1 METLKQALEK
11 IERPL
16 RFSSGNAFRNL
27 AIVRDLEVPLRKKID
42 DLREGV
48 RQRVTHPV
56 DASRLDESM
65 ERMDELFS
73 GFDKASLEEKK
84 KRVSEGLIRIET
96 VKSLLAQW
104 SDPGYQRPPDKVKQD
119 LRESLDAAIEKLT
132 QQAQFVKG
140 VGPKV
145 GQLLA
150 RKGLNT
156 IEDLLFF
163 LPRKYEDRRFVKAI
177 GKSEVGKKETVIGE
191 VVRAE
196 IHPYKKRRVFEVVLK
211 DDSGTLKA
219 KWFKGSF
226 AYLRNAFKPGLRAIL
241 TGDVRLYRFEMEMI
255 HPDFELLE
263 EGEDSHLH
271 FKRIVPI
278 YSETEGLGQK
288 HLRRIL
294 LHAVE
299 DYARYVPGPIP
310 RDVCERQSLIDIIS
324 AVRSVHLPGQEEDIH
339 SLNDMRSAA
348 HKRLIFDELFYFEL
362 AMALKCKGNI
372 LEEGI
377 AFRTEGGLSSRFLSI
392 LPFGLTEAQK
402 RVIGEIHGDMARPS
416 PMHRLLQGDV
426 GSGKTVVSMAAMLT
440 ACENGYQAAIMAPTE
455 ILAEQHYRNIARW
468 AESLGLRAVLL
479 LGSTRPAEKKGFA
492 RQIENGEVHF
502 VVGTHALIQEGVEFK
517 KLGLVVVD
525 EQHRFGVVQRAALR
539 GKGSNPD
546 VLVMTATPI
555 PRTLA
560 MTVYGDLDISVLD
573 EMPPGKKPV
582 KTKIFF
588 EKERQRVYDIVRKE
602 IVKGN
607 QVFIVYPLVTESEAL
622 DLKDASRMAEHLQKD
637 IFPEL
642 RIGLVHGRMKGP
654 EKDEIMR
661 AFNDRR
667 LDILV
672 STTVIEV
679 GIDIPRASLMVIE
692 HAERFGLAQLHQ
704 LRGRVGR
711 SDIPS
716 YCVLMTDNKGSEN
729 ARKRLRIMEQTT
741 DGFRIAEA
749 DLEIRGPGEFMGT
762 RQSGL
767 PDFRVADILRDG
779 RLLNDARTEAFQL
792 VEKDPRLERT
802 EHAALREV
810 LLWKWEGR
818 LELARTG

>member
-11 IERPL
+11 IENPL
-16 RFSSGNAFRNL
+16 RFSAGNAFRNL
-27 AIVRDLEVPLRKKID
+27 AIVRDLEVPLRRKIT
-42 DLREGV
+42 DLREMV
-48 RQRVTHPV
+48 RQRVKHPGDV
-56 DASRLDESM
+56 ARLE
-65 ERMDELFS
+65 ELLAQMDDLFS
-73 GFDKASLEEKK
+73 GFEKIPLEDRQR
-84 KRVSEGLIRIET
+84 RVSEGLAR
-96 VKSLLAQW
+96 VDSMKFLLAEW
-104 SDPGYQRPPDKVKQD
+104 SEPGYRSPPEGVKREV
-119 LRESLDAAIEKLT
+119 RESLDAAIGKLT
-132 QQAQFVKG
+132 LQAQFVKG
-140 VGPKV
+140 VGPKIGV
-145 GQLLA
+145 LLA
-150 RKGLNT
+150 RKGLRT
-156 IEDLLFF
+156 VEDLLYF
-163 LPRKYEDRRFVKAI
+163 LPRKYEDRRFVKTITQA
-177 GKSEVGKKETVIGE
+177 EVGRKETVIGD

-196 IHPYKKRRVFEVVLK
+196 IHPYNKRRVFEVVLR

-226 AYLRNAFKPGLRAIL
+226 TYLRNTFKPGLRVIL
-241 TGDVRLYRFEMEMI
+241 TGDVRLYQFELEMI
-255 HPDFELLE
+255 HPDFEILE

-310 RDVCERQSLIDIIS
+310 RDICERQGLIDIIE
-324 AVRSVHLPGQEEDIH
+324 AVRTLHLPGQEEDIGP
-339 SLNDMRSAA
+339 LNDMRSTA

-362 AMALKCKGNI
+362 AMALKHKGNI

-377 AFRTEGGLSSRFLSI
+377 AFQTRGELSGRFLSI
-392 LPFGLTEAQK
+392 LPFALTGAQQ
-402 RVIGEIHGDMARPS
+402 RVVDEIRTDMARPS

-455 ILAEQHYRNIARW
+455 ILAEQHYGNIARW
-468 AESLGLRAVLL
+468 VESLGLSTALL
-479 LGSTRPAEKKGFA
+479 LGSMRPAEKKEVV
-492 RQIENGEVHF
+492 RQIENGEIQF
-502 VVGTHALIQEGVEFK
+502 VVGTHALIQEGVEFR

-539 GKGSNPD
+539 AKGANPD

-582 KTKIFF
+582 KTKVFF
-588 EKERQRVYDIVRKE
+588 EKERSRVYEIVRKE
-602 IVKGN
+602 IAKGN

-622 DLKDASRMAEHLQKD
+622 DLKDATRMAEHLQKD
-637 IFPEL
+637 VFPEL
-642 RIGLVHGRMKGP
+642 RIGLVHGRMKGS
-654 EKDEIMR
+654 EKDGIMK
-661 AFNDRR
+661 AFNDRQ

-679 GIDIPRASLMVIE
+679 GIDIPQASLMVIE

-716 YCVLMTDNKGSEN
+716 YCVLMTGHKGSEN

-762 RQSGL
+762 RQSGF

-792 VEKDPRLERT
+792 VERDPRLERP

-818 LELARTG
+818 LDLARTG

>member
-1 METLKQALEK
+1 M
-11 IERPL
+11 
-16 RFSSGNAFRNL
+16 
-27 AIVRDLEVPLRKKID
+27 
-42 DLREGV
+42 
-48 RQRVTHPV
+48 
-56 DASRLDESM
+56 
-65 ERMDELFS
+65 
-73 GFDKASLEEKK
+73 
-84 KRVSEGLIRIET
+84 
-96 VKSLLAQW
+96 KSLLAQW
-104 SDPGYQRPPDKVKQD
+104 SEPGYQRPLERVKRD
-119 LRESLDAAIEKLT
+119 LRESLDAAIGKLT

-156 IEDLLFF
+156 VEDLLYF

-177 GKSEVGKKETVIGE
+177 SKSEVGKKETVIGE

-196 IHPYKKRRVFEVVLK
+196 IHPYKKRRVFEVVLR

-241 TGDVRLYRFEMEMI
+241 TGDVRLYQFELEMI

-310 RDVCERQSLIDIIS
+310 RDVCERQGLIDIIS

-362 AMALKCKGNI
+362 AMALKRKGNI

-377 AFRTEGGLSSRFLSI
+377 AFRTEGELSSRFLSI

-468 AESLGLRAVLL
+468 AESLGLRAALL
-479 LGSTRPAEKKGFA
+479 LGSTRPAEKKELA
-492 RQIENGEVHF
+492 RQIENGEIHF
-502 VVGTHALIQEGVEFK
+502 VVGTHALIQEGVEFR

-539 GKGSNPD
+539 AKGSNPD

-582 KTKIFF
+582 KTKVFF
-588 EKERQRVYDIVRKE
+588 EKERPRVYEIVRKE

-622 DLKDASRMAEHLQKD
+622 DLKDATRMAEHLQKD
-637 IFPEL
+637 VFPEL

-654 EKDEIMR
+654 EKDEIMK

-716 YCVLMTDNKGSEN
+716 YCVLMTDHKGSEN

-792 VEKDPRLERT
+792 VEKDPRLERLRARRA
-802 EHAALREV
+802 EGGPAVEVGRAARAWPERADARGF
-810 LLWKWEGR
+810 LLTKQSFS
-818 LELARTG
+818 L

>member
-11 IERPL
+11 IENPL
-16 RFSSGNAFRNL
+16 RFSAGNAYRNL
-27 AIVRDLEVPLRKKID
+27 AIVRDLEVPLRRKIA
-42 DLREGV
+42 DLRDMV
-48 RQRVTHPV
+48 RKRVKHLG
-56 DASRLDESM
+56 DAARLE
-65 ERMDELFS
+65 ELLTQMDDLFS
-73 GFDKASLEEKK
+73 GFEKVSLEERQG
-84 KRVSEGLIRIET
+84 RVSGGLAR
-96 VKSLLAQW
+96 VDSMKSLLAEW
-104 SDPGYQRPPDKVKQD
+104 SEPGYRRPPEGVEREV
-119 LRESLDAAIEKLT
+119 RESLDAAIGKLT
-132 QQAQFVKG
+132 LQAQFVKG
-140 VGPKV
+140 VGPKIGV
-145 GQLLA
+145 LLA
-150 RKGLNT
+150 RKGLKT
-156 IEDLLFF
+156 VEDLLYF
-163 LPRKYEDRRFVKAI
+163 LPRKYEDRRFVKTITNA
-177 GKSEVGKKETVIGE
+177 EVGRKETVIGD

-196 IHPYKKRRVFEVVLK
+196 IRPYNRRKVFEVVLQ
-211 DDSGTLKA
+211 DESGILKA

-226 AYLRNAFKPGLRAIL
+226 TYLRNTFKPGIRVIL
-241 TGDVRLYRFEMEMI
+241 TGDVRLYQFELEMI
-255 HPDFELLE
+255 HPDFEILE
-263 EGEDSHLH
+263 EGEDSRLH

-288 HLRRIL
+288 PLRRIL
-294 LHAVE
+294 MHAVE

-310 RDVCERQSLIDIIS
+310 RDICERQGLIDIIE
-324 AVRSVHLPGQEEDIH
+324 AVRTVHFPGQEEELDP
-339 SLNDMRSAA
+339 LNDMRSTA

-362 AMALKCKGNI
+362 AMALKHKGHI
-372 LEEGI
+372 LEQGI
-377 AFRTEGGLSSRFLSI
+377 AFQTRGELSGRFLSI
-392 LPFGLTEAQK
+392 LPFALTGAQQ
-402 RVIGEIHGDMARPS
+402 RVVEEIRTDMARPS

-468 AESLGLRAVLL
+468 VESLGLRAALL
-479 LGSTRPAEKKGFA
+479 LGSTRTAEKKEVA
-492 RQIENGEVHF
+492 RQIENGEIQF
-502 VVGTHALIQEGVEFK
+502 VVGTHALIQEGVEFR

-539 GKGSNPD
+539 AKGANPD

-582 KTKIFF
+582 KTKVFF
-588 EKERQRVYDIVRKE
+588 EKERPRVYEIVRKE

-622 DLKDASRMAEHLQKD
+622 DLKDATRMAEHLQKD
-637 IFPEL
+637 VFPEL

-654 EKDEIMR
+654 EKEEIMKS
-661 AFNDRR
+661 FNDGR

-679 GIDIPRASLMVIE
+679 GIDIPQASLMVIE

-716 YCVLMTDNKGSEN
+716 YCVLLTGHKGSEN
-729 ARKRLRIMEQTT
+729 ARKRLRIMEQTA

-749 DLEIRGPGEFMGT
+749 DLEIRGPGGIHGDPTVRFPRFQGGRHPSRWKAPERCQDG
-762 RQSGL
+762 GL
-767 PDFRVADILRDG
+767 PVG
-779 RLLNDARTEAFQL
+779 GEG
-792 VEKDPRLERT
+792 P
-802 EHAALREV
+802 AA
-810 LLWKWEGR
+810 
-818 LELARTG
+818 

>member
-11 IERPL
+11 IENPL
-16 RFSSGNAFRNL
+16 RFSAGNAFRNL
-27 AIVRDLEVPLRKKID
+27 AIVRDLEGPLRNKIG
-42 DLREGV
+42 DLRDRV
-48 RQRVTHPV
+48 RQKVELPG
-56 DASRLDESM
+56 DAARLDEIL
-65 ERMDELFS
+65 EQMDELFS
-73 GFDKASLEEKK
+73 GFEKAPLAEKQR
-84 KRVSEGLIRIET
+84 RVSGGLARVET
-96 VKSLLAQW
+96 MKSLLAEW
-104 SDPGYQRPPDKVKQD
+104 SEPGYQRPPEGVKRD
-119 LRESLDAAIEKLT
+119 LRESLDAAIGKLT

-140 VGPKV
+140 VGPRV

-156 IEDLLFF
+156 VEDLLYF

-177 GKSEVGKKETVIGE
+177 SKSEVGKKETVIGE

-196 IHPYKKRRVFEVVLK
+196 IHPYKKRRVFEVVLR

-241 TGDVRLYRFEMEMI
+241 TGDVRLYQFELEMI

-310 RDVCERQSLIDIIS
+310 RDVCERQGLIDIIE
-324 AVRSVHLPGQEEDIH
+324 AVRSVHLPGQEEELH
-339 SLNDMRSAA
+339 ALNDMRSAA

-362 AMALKCKGNI
+362 AMALKRKGNL

-392 LPFGLTEAQK
+392 LPFRLTEAQT
-402 RVIGEIHGDMARPS
+402 RVIGEIHGDMAKPS

-426 GSGKTVVSMAAMLT
+426 GSGKTVVSMAAMLR

-479 LGSTRPAEKKGFA
+479 LGSTRPAEKKEIA
-492 RQIENGEVHF
+492 RQIENGEIHF
-502 VVGTHALIQEGVEFK
+502 VVGTHALIQEGVEFR

-539 GKGSNPD
+539 AKGSNPD

-582 KTKIFF
+582 KTKVFF
-588 EKERQRVYDIVRKE
+588 EKERLRVYEIIRKE

-622 DLKDASRMAEHLQKD
+622 DLKDATRMAEHLQKD
-637 IFPEL
+637 VFPEL
-642 RIGLVHGRMKGP
+642 RIGLVHGRMKGA
-654 EKDEIMR
+654 EKEEIMK

-716 YCVLMTDNKGSEN
+716 YCVLMTDHKGSEN

-779 RLLNDARTEAFQL
+779 RLLNDARTEAFHL
-792 VEKDPRLERT
+792 AEKDPRLERT

-810 LLWKWEGR
+810 LMWKWEGR

>member
-11 IERPL
+11 IENPL
-16 RFSSGNAFRNL
+16 RFSAGNAYRNL
-27 AIVRDLEVPLRKKID
+27 AIVRDLEVPLRRKIA
-42 DLREGV
+42 DLREMV
-48 RQRVTHPV
+48 RQRVKHPGE
-56 DASRLDESM
+56 AARLE
-65 ERMDELFS
+65 ELLTQMDDLFS
-73 GFDKASLEEKK
+73 GFEKVSLEERQG
-84 KRVSEGLIRIET
+84 RVSGGLAR
-96 VKSLLAQW
+96 VDSMKSLLAQW
-104 SDPGYQRPPDKVKQD
+104 SEPGYRRPPEGVEREV
-119 LRESLDAAIEKLT
+119 RESLDAAIGKLT
-132 QQAQFVKG
+132 LQAQFVKG
-140 VGPKV
+140 VGPKIGV
-145 GQLLA
+145 LLA
-150 RKGLNT
+150 RKGLKT
-156 IEDLLFF
+156 VEDLLYF
-163 LPRKYEDRRFVKAI
+163 LPRKYEDRRFVKTITNA
-177 GKSEVGKKETVIGE
+177 EVGRKETVIGD

-196 IHPYKKRRVFEVVLK
+196 IHPYHRRKVFEVVLQ
-211 DDSGTLKA
+211 DESGILKA

-226 AYLRNAFKPGLRAIL
+226 TYLRNTFKPGVRVIL
-241 TGDVRLYRFEMEMI
+241 TGDVRLYQFELEMI
-255 HPDFELLE
+255 HPDFEILE
-263 EGEDSHLH
+263 EGEDSRLH

-288 HLRRIL
+288 PLRRIL
-294 LHAVE
+294 MHAVE

-310 RDVCERQSLIDIIS
+310 RDICERQGLIDIIE
-324 AVRSVHLPGQEEDIH
+324 AVRTVHFPGQEEELH
-339 SLNDMRSAA
+339 PLNDMRSPA

-362 AMALKCKGNI
+362 AMALKHKGHI

-377 AFRTEGGLSSRFLSI
+377 AFQTRGELSGRFLSI
-392 LPFGLTEAQK
+392 LPFALTGAQQ
-402 RVIGEIHGDMARPS
+402 RVVEEIRTDMARPS

-440 ACENGYQAAIMAPTE
+440 ACESGYQAAIMAPTE

-468 AESLGLRAVLL
+468 VESLGLRAALL
-479 LGSTRPAEKKGFA
+479 LGSMRPADKKEVV
-492 RQIENGEVHF
+492 RQIENGEIQF
-502 VVGTHALIQEGVEFK
+502 VVGTHALIQEGVEFR

-539 GKGSNPD
+539 AKGANPD

-588 EKERQRVYDIVRKE
+588 EKERPRVYEIVRKE

-622 DLKDASRMAEHLQKD
+622 DLKDATRMAEHLQKD
-637 IFPEL
+637 VFPEL
-642 RIGLVHGRMKGP
+642 HIGLVHGRMKGP
-654 EKDEIMR
+654 EKDEIMKS
-661 AFNDRR
+661 FNDGR

-679 GIDIPRASLMVIE
+679 GIDIPQASLMVIE

-716 YCVLMTDNKGSEN
+716 YCVLLTNHKGSEN
-729 ARKRLRIMEQTT
+729 ARKRLRIMEQTV

-762 RQSGL
+762 RQSGF

-792 VEKDPRLERT
+792 VERDPRLERP

-818 LELARTG
+818 LDLARTG